1 MNVKKLL
8 ALLLAVVMVLSV
20 FAGCNNTKPVET
32 TGNNNESK
40 PTETT
45 PKEVVYQEIDLA
57 DVVKHE
63 DFTSVYET
71 IGAKITIDMVK
82 EDPETGLATVEYEG
96 KTYEL
101 GMDFLSYAMVYNCT
115 PAGEY
120 KTAEDVFNQW
130 WKLYIQRW
138 NYLAPEVPLYSNQYF
153 DLYNAKIENFVTTPY
168 WGAADA
174 IIAASIK
181 KGEANSVILGSSTD
195 LSGAFRNSSWG
206 KSSPG
211 SGDLDIENLTSGYST
226 LQTDKSGAFVWNEV
240 VLAETPTS
248 VINDDGTLTYT
259 IKIKDDLV
267 FSDGSAITA
276 KNYIA
281 ATLANSTEVAAAA
294 GGTGMS
300 GQVLVGFDEFK
311 GYTGAND
318 GKAVLDKD
326 GKETEVIASKY
337 FSGIKLI
344 DDYTFSVTYLADYAT
359 YYYAMSYAS
368 FGPSPLAMYLG
379 ENDVIV
385 ADDGSCGLSDD
396 FYAKTTKDGAEVYT
410 MAAVI
415 NENLKWNSAMPWSG
429 PYMVTAYDESTRTAT
444 LTLNPKY
451 PGDTARGKA
460 SIETITYV
468 KMVEETQMD
477 QFKSGQIDVLA
488 GITGAAETEAALAT
502 VKAEP
507 TKYAET
513 HYDRAGYGKIG
524 FRADFGPTGMT
535 EVRQAIMYTINRPEF
550 AQTFTG
556 GYGAVVHG
564 PYYTGYSA
572 YKAVEDEIILNQY
585 AYSSDS
591 AITVLEEAGWVYN
604 VKGQDYVAGTDD
616 VRYKKLSGYELSEGN
631 LNFQSIDGKYKT
643 VKIDGEYYMP
653 LAINWYGTQPNSV
666 TDQLI
671 TAWQN
676 NPNAT
681 TEIGMYI
688 TYTSTD
694 FNTGLYG
701 ELMQMEAYGY
711 NGTPKLNAINFATGF
726 TSAMY
731 DYSWNWTINPELI
744 AAGYSVCFV
753 SDEADFMENYK

>member
-1 MNVKKLL
+1 MNAKKLF
-8 ALLLAVVMVLSV
+8 ALLLAAVMVLGV
-20 FAGCNNTKPVET
+20 FAGCEEDAAPET
-32 TGNNNESK
+32 AAATEGKETQPS
-40 PTETT
+40 ETT

-57 DVVKHE
+57 DVIEHE
-63 DFTSVYET
+63 DYTSVYET
-71 IGAKITIDMVK
+71 IGAYITIDMVN
-82 EDPETGLATVEYEG
+82 EDPDTGLATVEYEG
-96 KTYEL
+96 TTYEL
-101 GMDFLSYAMVYNCT
+101 GMDFLSYAMVYNCA

-120 KTAEDVFNQW
+120 ETAEDVFNQW

-138 NYLAPEVPLYSNQYF
+138 NYLVPEVPLYSNQYF

-174 IIAASIK
+174 IIAASVK
-181 KGEANSVILGSSTD
+181 EGEANSVILGSSTD
-195 LSGAFRNSSWG
+195 LSGAFRNASWG
-206 KSSPG
+206 KSSAG
-211 SGDLDIENLTSGYST
+211 SSDLDVQNLTSGYST
-226 LQTDKSGAFVWNEV
+226 LQTDMNGAFVWNEYA
-240 VLAETPTS
+240 LAETPVS
-248 VINDDGTLTYT
+248 VVNEDGTLTYT
-259 IKIKDDLV
+259 IKIKEGLV

-281 ATLANSTEVAAAA
+281 ATLANSTEVGAAA

-300 GQVLVGFDEFK
+300 GQILVGFDEFK
-311 GYTGAND
+311 AYTGE
-318 GKAVLDKD
+318 GDK
-326 GKETEVIASKY
+326 VY
-337 FSGIKLI
+337 FEGIKLI
-344 DDYTFSVTYLADYAT
+344 DDYTFSVTYTADYAN
-359 YYYAMSYAS
+359 YYYVMSYAS
-368 FGPSPLAMYLG
+368 FGPDALAMYLG
-379 ENDVIV
+379 DNDIV
-385 ADDGSCGLSDD
+385 VDEHGCCGLSDG
-396 FYAKTTKDGAEVYT
+396 FYAKTTKDGAEVYA
-410 MAAVI
+410 MADVI
-415 NENLKWNSAMPWSG
+415 TENLKWDSDLPWSG
-429 PYMVTAYDESTRTAT
+429 PYMVTDFDASSLTAT
-444 LTLNPKY
+444 LTINPKY
-451 PGDTARGKA
+451 PGDTARGTA

-477 QFKSGQIDVLA
+477 MFKSGQIDVLA
-488 GITGAAETEAALAT
+488 GITGGTETEAALAT
-502 VKAEP
+502 VSAEP
-507 TKYAET
+507 EKYAET

-524 FRADFGPTGMT
+524 FRADFGPTGMV

-585 AYSSDS
+585 AYSVDS
-591 AITVLEEAGWVYN
+591 AIAVLEEAGWVYN
-604 VKGQDYVAGTDD
+604 VKGQDFVAGTDD
-616 VRYKKLSGYELSEGN
+616 VRYKKLSGYELNADN

-643 VKIDGEYYMP
+643 VKIDGEYYLP
-653 LAINWYGTQPNSV
+653 LAINWYGTQPNTV
-666 TDQLI
+666 TDLLI

-676 NPNAT
+676 NANAT

-701 ELMQMEAYGY
+701 ELYQMEAYGF

-731 DYSWNWTINPELI
+731 DYSWNWTIDPELI
-744 AAGYSVCFV
+744 AAGYSVCFI